1 MKGKSEYWGP
11 VSGAVSVIAVM
22 VGNGLALAG
31 QTGATAGP
39 GVVAD
44 LQHESFVNGLGVTLE
59 MVGWAALVCFIG
71 FMFATLRRAER
82 PDGWWSP
89 VALAAGVLLVALKL
103 GSVAPMMAAW
113 SHRDDLTVTVAQT
126 LNDLGGAL
134 FILSGWA
141 TGLFVATAAA
151 SALESRVLPRW
162 LGWFGVVSG
171 VGALVAGTA
180 GVLHPSGYVAIP
192 FLASLLWVLL
202 ASVVLT
208 AQVGRASR
216 GITPS
221 RTIPEGVVRGR

>member
-31 QTGATAGP
+31 QTGATGGP

-44 LQHESFVNGLGVTLE
+44 LQHESFVNGFGVTLE

-134 FILSGWA
+134 FILFRMGHWSVRGDGCCVGPRI
-141 TGLFVATAAA
+141 TCDTALAWLVRRGEWDWRAGGRHGRRTPPERIRCDPVPGFAA
-151 SALESRVLPRW
+151 
-162 LGWFGVVSG
+162 
-171 VGALVAGTA
+171 VGAAGECCVDGA
-180 GVLHPSGYVAIP
+180 GGPGQQGDHAIADYP
-192 FLASLLWVLL
+192 
-202 ASVVLT
+202 
-208 AQVGRASR
+208 R
-216 GITPS
+216 GCS
-221 RTIPEGVVRGR
+221 